1 MSIVEIIIEL
11 VLIGLLAMT
20 LAHAI
25 RLERGRAGVRR
36 DRAELERLLAGFD
49 DCNRQAEGSAERLR
63 IAADSAGRALSR
75 HIEGAANLKD
85 DLADLIER
93 GERLTGHLG
102 GAVRSEFDPNS
113 PSQRGPHMEV
123 DSPGGASPR
132 VRSQAERELLRALR
146 VTR

>member
-1 MSIVEIIIEL
+1 MTVLQIIIEL
-11 VLIGLLAMT
+11 VLIVLLGLT
-20 LAHAI
+20 LVHAI
-25 RLERGRAGVRR
+25 RLERGRAGIKR

-63 IAADSAGRALSR
+63 IAADAAGRALSR

-85 DLADLIER
+85 DLADLIDR
-93 GERLTGHLG
+93 GERLTGQLG
-102 GAVRSEFDPNS
+102 GAVRLDLESGGPLHRSSHTDP
-113 PSQRGPHMEV
+113 
-123 DSPGGASPR
+123 DLPGGASPR

>member
-1 MSIVEIIIEL
+1 MGIVEIIIEL
-11 VLIGLLAMT
+11 VLIALLAMT
-20 LAHAI
+20 LVHAI
-25 RLERGRAGVRR
+25 RLERGRAGIKR

-85 DLADLIER
+85 DLADLIDR

-102 GAVRSEFDPNS
+102 GAVRSDLDPGAS
-113 PSQRGPHMEV
+113 FHRSSQSEP
-123 DSPGGASPR
+123 DLPGGASPR

>member
-1 MSIVEIIIEL
+1 MTALQIVIEL
-11 VLIGLLAMT
+11 VLIGLLGLT
-20 LAHAI
+20 LVHAI
-25 RLERGRAGVRR
+25 RLERGRAGIKR

-63 IAADSAGRALSR
+63 IAADSAGRALAR

-85 DLADLIER
+85 DLADLIDR
-93 GERLTGHLG
+93 GERLAGQLG
-102 GAVRSEFDPNS
+102 GTVRGDLDPVGLS
-113 PSQRGPHMEV
+113 HRASHIEA
-123 DSPGGASPR
+123 DLPGGPSPR

>member
-1 MSIVEIIIEL
+1 MSIVEIVIEL

-20 LAHAI
+20 LVHAI
-25 RLERGRAGVRR
+25 KLERGRAGIKR

-85 DLADLIER
+85 DLADLIDR
-93 GERLTGHLG
+93 GERLTGQLG
-102 GAVRSEFDPNS
+102 GAIRSDPDLG
-113 PSQRGPHMEV
+113 GPLHRASHG
-123 DSPGGASPR
+123 DADLPGGAPPR